1 MVIIEYYSIDN
12 SVLLILFII
21 NSINYSIVT
30 ITIIF
35 KYIVLMSADVDTNY
49 FTNSNV
55 YTRIVV

>member
-35 KYIVLMSADVDTNY
+35 KYIVLMSADVGTNY